1 MTTDRSARSLLQ
13 TAAREVL
20 TRGATHDAGHLASHL
35 ATARASS
42 IFEAKMES
50 VQAISN
56 LDVSDIIAF
65 LQGNDRE
72 FQPSQLYMPVD
83 DEKVVD
89 LDKRVSEFRVF
100 TDEALFE
107 SAEIIVKQLSERSD
121 TREYV
126 LVRNDLTH
134 IRSYGSRRLLQETSG
149 LPLARDQHGGGAHAT
164 PLRHP
169 TRYRIQH
176 RRRRDRDLRRERC
189 TKGVHRDWVTPGS
202 ALAFRKDVEHAGM
215 PVVSGESAHA
225 HAQHARAFITFE
237 RVAVARARA
246 FFFLSALS
254 LLLAAPI
261 FLFCVL

>member
-1 MTTDRSARSLLQ
+1 
-13 TAAREVL
+13 
-20 TRGATHDAGHLASHL
+20 
-35 ATARASS
+35 
-42 IFEAKMES
+42 MES

-56 LDVSDIIAF
+56 LDVSGIIAF
-65 LQGNDRE
+65 LQGNNRE

-107 SAEIIVKQLSERSD
+107 AAEIIVKQLSERSD

-134 IRSYGSRRLLQETSG
+134 IRYRAGGFFKRHQDFLSLATNMVEEHTLLLCVTPPDIASNTV
-149 LPLARDQHGGGAHAT
+149 GGATAIYGANDARKEYT
-164 PLRHP
+164 E
-169 TRYRIQH
+169 T
-176 RRRRDRDLRRERC
+176 
-189 TKGVHRDWVTPGS
+189 VTPGS

-246 FFFLSALS
+246 FFFERALS

-261 FLFCVL
+261 FLFCVLF

>member
-1 MTTDRSARSLLQ
+1 
-13 TAAREVL
+13 
-20 TRGATHDAGHLASHL
+20 
-35 ATARASS
+35 
-42 IFEAKMES
+42 MES

-56 LDVSDIIAF
+56 LDVSAIIAF

-134 IRSYGSRRLLQETSG
+134 IRYRAGGFFKRHQDFLSLATNMVEEHTLLLCVTPPDIASNTV
-149 LPLARDQHGGGAHAT
+149 GGATAIYGANDARKEYT
-164 PLRHP
+164 E
-169 TRYRIQH
+169 T
-176 RRRRDRDLRRERC
+176 
-189 TKGVHRDWVTPGS
+189 VTPGS

-215 PVVSGESAHA
+215 PVVSGESAHTRT
-225 HAQHARAFITFE
+225 ARTRIYYIRASRSRPRPCILFFE
-237 RVAVARARA
+237 RTLAPPRRPNL
-246 FFFLSALS
+246 FILRALS
-254 LLLAAPI
+254 FRCLGLPCAQSTS
-261 FLFCVL
+261 CR